1 MKNIL
6 YSITSL
12 ILVLSI
18 YGCSSSINV
27 VNHWE
32 SENANDL
39 SKKKILVITRTPD
52 AKARAT
58 FEDELAKQLKSNG
71 INAEASHI
79 KYPNFKPNAE
89 LTEEGKAKIKSILDK
104 EGYGGVVLTV
114 LKDKLKNVKSTEEG
128 GYDGGQ
134 SIGAYYPPYIPV
146 YSYGFYGGYYS
157 PYSFSSSYL
166 YNTKTYDQYGVYVE
180 REVETQTS
188 FSFVLESLVYDL
200 GLDEKKQLV
209 AYVTT
214 KIDEPDNINVA
225 AKNYTKKVLES
236 FKNN

>member
-1 MKNIL
+1 MKKTF
-6 YSITSL
+6 YAAFVVVL
-12 ILVLSI
+12 IATI

-27 VNHWE
+27 VNHWK
-32 SENANDL
+32 SEKPGDL
-39 SKKKILVITRTPD
+39 KSKKILVITRTPD
-52 AKARAT
+52 EKARAT
-58 FEDELAKQLKSNG
+58 FEDELAKQLKENG

-79 KYPNFKPNAE
+79 KHPNLEPNTE
-89 LTEEGKAKIKSILDK
+89 LTEEKKAKIASILEE

-114 LKDKLKNVKSTEEG
+114 LKDKLKNIRSTEEG
-128 GYDGGQ
+128 GYDAGQ
-134 SIGAYYPPYIPV
+134 SLAAYYPPYIPV

-166 YNTKTYDQYGVYVE
+166 YNTKTYDQYGTYVE
-180 REVETQTS
+180 KEIETETT

-214 KIDEPDNINVA
+214 KIDEPDNLNIT
-225 AKNYTKKVLES
+225 AKNYTKKILES
-236 FKNN
+236 FK